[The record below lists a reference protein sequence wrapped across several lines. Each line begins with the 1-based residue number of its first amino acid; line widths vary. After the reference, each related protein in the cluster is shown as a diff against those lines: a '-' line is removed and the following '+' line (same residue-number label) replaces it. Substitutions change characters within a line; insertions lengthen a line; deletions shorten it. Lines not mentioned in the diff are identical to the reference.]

1 MSAPTTYPGHTR
13 ATGTWKRPVV
23 RDRDRPRV
31 SPAAPTDDSR
41 AFVIINLRRFPPTFN
56 LRRHDFLKQMYRYMV
71 ISFGDNGLASYGKRM
86 EIDLVDGEDDL
97 TNGMC
102 VNMYGLKGESTE
114 RLRVNRPPCPTSE
127 VDDVGDECH

>member
-1 MSAPTTYPGHTR
+1 
-13 ATGTWKRPVV
+13 
-23 RDRDRPRV
+23 
-31 SPAAPTDDSR
+31 
-41 AFVIINLRRFPPTFN
+41 
-56 LRRHDFLKQMYRYMV
+56 
-71 ISFGDNGLASYGKRM
+71 M